1 MSEHI
6 RKLID
11 AIEAG
16 KSTEVQDNFEAA
28 IAEKLHAAI
37 EDRKEQI
44 AAGLL
49 DAETE
54 QEDDFANDHDV
65 EYVEDFDPDQKEEES
80 DDSHGL

>member
-16 KSTEVQDNFEAA
+16 KSTDIQDNFEAA

-49 DAETE
+49 DTQPE
-54 QEDDFANDHDV
+54 QEEVADDEV
-65 EYVEDFDPDQKEEES
+65 EQVEDQTEEET

>member
-16 KSTEVQDNFEAA
+16 KSTDIQDNFEAA

-49 DAETE
+49 GTQPE
-54 QEDDFANDHDV
+54 QEEVADDEV
-65 EYVEDFDPDQKEEES
+65 EQVEDQTEEES

>member
-49 DAETE
+49 GAQPE
-54 QEDDFANDHDV
+54 QEDDVFDEV
-65 EYVEDFDPDQKEEES
+65 EQVEDQTEEET
-80 DDSHGL
+80 DESHGL